1 MSTAALNLPYAPGAD
16 KAGTLRSFVL
26 AALVHCVLCGFLYFG
41 VRWQSAPPEIYSA
54 ELWTPPQTVPAVTTK
69 TEVRTEAPRVEPLP
83 EPKPAVKDDPK
94 PLPKPD
100 IAEKIDKKKPEVKP
114 LPKPRLE
121 DDPVKR
127 TLEKE
132 QNEKIEQDLRREAI
146 AQAAARDT
154 NLALDRSRRAW
165 EAQIAA
171 SVRSRV
177 RLPDNLA
184 GNPEAVFEVTL
195 LPGMEILG
203 VKLLKSSG
211 NPAYDGAAER
221 AILAASPLPPPPPG
235 ITPERTLRFPF
246 RPKN

>member
-1 MSTAALNLPYAPGAD
+1 MSSAVLNLPYAPAAD
-16 KAGTLRSFVL
+16 KAGTLRPFVL

-41 VRWQSAPPEIYSA
+41 VRWQSAPPQIYSA
-54 ELWTPPQTVPAVTTK
+54 ELWTPPQTVPVVVPKA
-69 TEVRTEAPRVEPLP
+69 EAPRVEPMP

-100 IAEKIDKKKPEVKP
+100 IAEKIDKKKPELKP
-114 LPKPRLE
+114 LPKPRVE

-127 TLEKE
+127 ALEKE
-132 QNEKIEQDLRREAI
+132 TIDQDLRREAI

-154 NLALDRSRRAW
+154 NVALERSRRAW

-221 AILAASPLPPPPPG
+221 AILASSPLPPPPPG